1 MVSTISRLT
10 CKSCTTKS
18 GLKDEGIMF
27 LLTEG
32 QITNEKFL
40 VFINDLLSSGE
51 IADLFAN
58 EDKDGIVNGIRP
70 AVKSAGILDSRDN
83 CWNYYIQRVRKNLH
97 MCLCFSPVGDGFR
110 NKPGSSPHSLTAL
123 SSIGSSHGPKM
134 HSSVSPTSS
143 WPMSRCSLRKSETQL
158 SSSCPSHSRLSMNSL
173 Q

>member
-1 MVSTISRLT
+1 MQT
-10 CKSCTTKS
+10 CTTIMISSTYGLNDLKTDLQIMYNKS

-83 CWNYYIQRVRKNLH
+83 CWNYYI
-97 MCLCFSPVGDGFR
+97 
-110 NKPGSSPHSLTAL
+110 
-123 SSIGSSHGPKM
+123 
-134 HSSVSPTSS
+134 
-143 WPMSRCSLRKSETQL
+143 
-158 SSSCPSHSRLSMNSL
+158 
-173 Q
+173 